1 MDIIHITKGGR
12 QMIPKTFSYDLCA
25 FILLSFLLIA
35 AFYRRM
41 TKGRS
46 NRYYII
52 TLLCCILSCFFDIMA
67 ICLDNAAMP
76 EYYVYQVA
84 AHTGYLLT
92 HNMTTVFYLMFIIA
106 QTDTFHLFG
115 QKDVELY
122 FAAAPAAGFAIILTV
137 NLFNGMVFKVNNGI
151 YERGDFMPALY
162 IIAGVFGIVCV
173 IYPILYRKLFT
184 KGRLL
189 SLISVFPIMFL
200 AVLVQYFYPYF
211 RIELFAITLSLLYV
225 STFIQRPEAIIDF
238 NTGIYKF
245 NAYAHDM
252 KRSFSTRKPVDVIL
266 INIANYLQI
275 QEILSYD
282 AANDMLKI
290 VANRITAIVMQSR
303 SKADIYYL
311 DKGRFRVVMSSDGH
325 EKTEYTAETINAA
338 LKPKLPLN
346 GMDITLVTYVCI
358 AKCPEEIDDFN
369 MLIEFGKDLSVK
381 TGFTGSV
388 LHAGEILDKN
398 RYNLMG
404 ELDKIIA
411 DAISENKFDVYY
423 QPIYSLRDK
432 RYLSAEA
439 LIRLYSDKYGF
450 IPPDVFIPKTEKT
463 GDILKIGRFVFE
475 EVCKF
480 IGSDEFKDLGIEYV
494 EVNLSVIQFMQGGLA
509 GDFLAIMKK
518 YNVSPSRINLEITE
532 SADSNTQNIIAE
544 NMKTLLDA
552 GFTFS
557 LDDFGTGYSNMQR
570 MASLPLKI
578 VKLDK
583 TFADFES
590 NPRMMIVLQN
600 IIKMLKDMNMEIVVE
615 GVETKELVERFSMLE
630 CDFIQGFY
638 YSRALPKSDFID
650 FIRSHAND
658 TPEDIISYIQ
668 K

>member
-1 MDIIHITKGGR
+1 
-12 QMIPKTFSYDLCA
+12 MIAKSFSYDFCA
-25 FILLSFLLIA
+25 FIILSFLLIA
-35 AFYRRM
+35 AFFRRM
-41 TKGRS
+41 TRGRS
-46 NRYYII
+46 NRYYIL
-52 TLLCCILSCFFDIMA
+52 TLCCCILSCFFDIIA
-67 ICLDNAAMP
+67 ICIDNYADP
-76 EYYVYQVA
+76 EFYTLQVA
-84 AHTGYLLT
+84 AHTGYLFA
-92 HNMTTVFYLMFIIA
+92 HNMTSVFYLMFIIA
-106 QTDTFHLFG
+106 LTDTFHLFG

-122 FAAAPAAGFAIILTV
+122 FALSPAAGLATLLAV
-137 NLFNGMVFKVNNGI
+137 NVFNGMLFTVKNGI

-162 IIAGVFGIVCV
+162 IIAAIFGIVCF

-184 KGRLL
+184 LPKLI
-189 SLISVFPIMFL
+189 SLISTFPLMSI
-200 AVLVQYFYPYF
+200 AVLVQYYHPYL
-211 RIELFAITLSLLYV
+211 RIELFAITLSLLYI
-225 STFIQRPEAIIDF
+225 STFIQRPEAMIDF

-252 KRSFSTRKPVDVIL
+252 KRSFSNNKPVDVIL

-282 AANDMLKI
+282 ATNDMLKL
-290 VANRITAIVMQSR
+290 VANRITTIVNQSR
-303 SKADIYYL
+303 THADIYYL
-311 DKGRFRVVMSSDGH
+311 DKGRFRVVMMNYGNH

-346 GMDITLVTYVCI
+346 GMDITLISYVCI
-358 AKCPEEIDDFN
+358 ARCPADIDDFN
-369 MLIEFGKDLSVK
+369 MLIEFGKDLSGK

-398 RYNLMG
+398 KYNLMG
-404 ELDKIIA
+404 ELDKIIT
-411 DAISENKFDVYY
+411 DAIRENRFEVYY

-432 RYLSAEA
+432 KYLSAEA
-439 LIRLYSDKYGF
+439 LLRLYNEKYGF
-450 IPPDVFIPKTEKT
+450 IPPDVFIPKAEQT

-480 IGSDEFKDLGIEYV
+480 IGSSEFKELGLEYI
-494 EVNLSVIQFMQGGLA
+494 EVNLSVIQCMQGGLA
-509 GDFLAIMKK
+509 GDFITIMKK
-518 YNVSPSRINLEITE
+518 YNVSPSSINLEITE
-532 SADSNTQNIIAE
+532 TADSHTQNIIAE

-590 NPRMMIVLQN
+590 NPRLLIVLQN
-600 IIKMLKDMNMEIVVE
+600 IVKMLKDMNMEIVVE

-630 CDFIQGFY
+630 CEFIQGFY
-638 YSRALPKSDFID
+638 YSRPLQKKDFIE

-658 TPEDIISYIQ
+658 TPEDIISSIQ

>member
-1 MDIIHITKGGR
+1 
-12 QMIPKTFSYDLCA
+12 
-25 FILLSFLLIA
+25 
-35 AFYRRM
+35 
-41 TKGRS
+41 
-46 NRYYII
+46 
-52 TLLCCILSCFFDIMA
+52 MA
-67 ICLDNAAMP
+67 VCLDNLADP
-76 EYYVYQVA
+76 KYYAYQVA
-84 AHTGYLLT
+84 AHTGYLFT
-92 HNMTTVFYLMFIIA
+92 HNITPVFYLMFIIA
-106 QTDTFHLFG
+106 LTDTFHLFG
-115 QKDVELY
+115 QRDVEIY
-122 FAAAPAAGFAIILTV
+122 FAVSPAAGLAILLTV
-137 NLFNGMVFKVNNGI
+137 NLFNGMIFSVNNGI

-162 IIAGVFGIVCV
+162 IIAAIFGIVCI
-173 IYPILYRKLFT
+173 IYPILYRRLFT
-184 KGRLL
+184 PMRLV
-189 SLISVFPIMFL
+189 SLISTFPLMSA
-200 AVLVQYFYPYF
+200 AVIVQYRHPYL
-211 RIELFAITLSLLYV
+211 RIELFAVALSLLYI

-252 KRSFSTRKPVDVIL
+252 KRSFSNRKPVDVIL

-282 AANDMLKI
+282 ATNDMLKL
-290 VANRITAIVMQSR
+290 VANRITTIVNQSR
-303 SKADIYYL
+303 THADIYYL
-311 DKGRFRVVMSSDGH
+311 DKGRFRVVMMNYGNH

-346 GMDITLVTYVCI
+346 GMDITLISYVCI
-358 AKCPEEIDDFN
+358 ARCPADIDDFN
-369 MLIEFGKDLSVK
+369 MLIEFGKDLSGK

-398 RYNLMG
+398 KYNLMG
-404 ELDKIIA
+404 ELDKIIT
-411 DAISENKFDVYY
+411 DAIRENRFDVYY

-432 RYLSAEA
+432 KYLSAEA
-439 LIRLYSDKYGF
+439 LLRLYNEKYGF
-450 IPPDVFIPKTEKT
+450 IPPDVFIPKAEQT

-480 IGSDEFKDLGIEYV
+480 IGSSEFKELGLEYI
-494 EVNLSVIQFMQGGLA
+494 EVNLSVIQCMQGGLA
-509 GDFLAIMKK
+509 GDFIAIMKK
-518 YNVSPSRINLEITE
+518 YDVSPGSINLEITE
-532 SADSNTQNIIAE
+532 SADSDTQNIIAE

-590 NPRMMIVLQN
+590 NPRLFIVLQN
-600 IIKMLKDMNMEIVVE
+600 IVKMLKDMNMEIVVE

-630 CDFIQGFY
+630 CEFIQGFY
-638 YSRALPKSDFID
+638 YSRPLQKKDFIE

-658 TPEDIISYIQ
+658 TPEDIISSIQ